1 MNIERAKSYIWT
13 CLLPN
18 ILYSNNWFHN

>member
-1 MNIERAKSYIWT
+1 MNIERVITYIWT